1 MNHAKSLCAILQGPQ
16 KNIYRRTP
24 SISTFTSICIFKKYI
39 LGDRTAVICVDVP
52 LGLRK
57 YDSCSQCW
65 SPRSLRDSSVWIPQF
80 LQCLKCGNQTMLVM
94 CVFKRVSCHLCALC
108 SWGTNGDYWRCF
120 RAPIYASTN
129 ILTTSY
135 SDSMTPATNVHVGQ
149 QWSVPSSCTYFVFG
163 MPFLHVIRFLVLF
176 ISYIIYI
183 AALTPTAPLQEDY
196 PKGSHSL

>member
-1 MNHAKSLCAILQGPQ
+1 MQNHSVQFLQGPQ

-108 SWGTNGDYWRCF
+108 SWGTKGAYICLYQYLD
-120 RAPIYASTN
+120 N
-129 ILTTSY
+129 ILFGLH
-135 SDSMTPATNVHVGQ
+135 DSRNER
-149 QWSVPSSCTYFVFG
+149 SCGAAVICAIFVYILCFWCAF
-163 MPFLHVIRFLVLF
+163 PTRYPLSCLICLR
-176 ISYIIYI
+176 ISYIIYS
-183 AALTPTAPLQEDY
+183 
-196 PKGSHSL
+196 SHSHPDRKSVV